1 MLLLD
6 LFSLKKYYN
15 GYFMEIGKNVYKIKI
30 NSVYMY
36 VFKGK
41 CVNKLND
48 EFVCFGLKK

>member
-6 LFSLKKYYN
+6 LLSLKKYYN

-30 NSVYMY
+30 DSVYMY

-41 CVNKLND
+41 CVNKMMSL
-48 EFVCFGLKK
+48 FVLG